1 MNISTWRWNQKSPS
15 CSFLVFN
22 PFTKVIIFLTFII
35 LILHDFEYYINV
47 INKYVT
53 SWDWLFLLS
62 IMPMIPI
69 QVVVCFWSLLFLLL
83 DSIPCNGRTMVC
95 LNSHI
100 LRDIWVVTTFF
111 ITANSSAINFMF
123 RFLYRWKFSF
133 LWDTC
138 PGVQLLSGMVS
149 YT

>member
-1 MNISTWRWNQKSPS
+1 MLLLYSCNPPPNIPNPWTPPVDSPAFKFYHS
-15 CSFLVFN
+15 R
-22 PFTKVIIFLTFII
+22 
-35 LILHDFEYYINV
+35 EYYINV
-47 INKYVT
+47 INQYVT

-62 IMPMIPI
+62 IMPMTPI
-69 QVVVCFWSLLFLLL
+69 QVVVCFWSLLFFLLL
-83 DSIPCNGRTMVC
+83 NSIPWNGHTIVC
-95 LNSHI
+95 LTSHI

-138 PGVQLLSGMVS
+138 PGMQLLSGMES
-149 YT
+149 YA